1 MIQKLETLSVY
12 ILLIVALLLS
22 TAQANLQVP
31 PPSDL
36 TARNY
41 ILIDSDSGAILA
53 EQDSD
58 VRVEPAS
65 LTKIMTAYLVFQAL
79 NQGTIQL
86 TDMAPVSE
94 QAWRTGM
101 RGASRMFIEVG
112 SQVMVE
118 DLLRGM
124 IVQSGNDA
132 SVALAELIAGS
143 EGAFVD
149 LMNAQA
155 RRLGMHNSQ
164 FQNSHGLP
172 TEEAQYSSA
181 RDMAILAR
189 ALIHEFPQYYGYYS
203 ERSFKYGI
211 DQPQRNR
218 NLLLWRDSSVD
229 GMKTG
234 WTSNAGYCLITSA
247 KREGMRLISVVM
259 GIDASNHEAG
269 GLARANQ
276 TQSLLNWGF
285 RQFETHRLYGA
296 SQPLTEARVWKG
308 EINTLTVGLTQ
319 DLYVTIPRGRY
330 QQMQPQVEL
339 QPRIEAPILRGQT
352 YGELRITLDDKVIAR
367 HNLVALNSIDQ
378 GGFSRRMLDAFLLLF
393 H

>member
-1 MIQKLETLSVY
+1 MMP
-12 ILLIVALLLS
+12 ILKRFFVSGLCATLLLS
-22 TAQANLQVP
+22 GTALANLQVP

-41 ILIDSDSGAILA
+41 ILLDAHSGAILA
-53 EQDSD
+53 EQDAD
-58 VRVEPAS
+58 ARVEPAS

-79 NQGTIQL
+79 DQGTIQL
-86 TDMAPVSE
+86 TDKAPVSE

-112 SQVMVE
+112 SEVMVE

-155 RRLGMHNSQ
+155 RRLGMHNSR

-172 TEEAQYSSA
+172 SEEAQYSSA
-181 RDMAILAR
+181 RDFSILAR

-234 WTSNAGYCLITSA
+234 WTSAAGYCLVSSA
-247 KREGMRLISVVM
+247 KRDGMRLVSVVM
-259 GIDASNHEAG
+259 GIDAPNHEAG

-276 TQSLLNWGF
+276 TQSLMNWGF
-285 RQFETHRLYGA
+285 RQFETHRLYAAG
-296 SQPLTEARVWKG
+296 QPLTEARVWKG
-308 EINTLTVGLTQ
+308 DANAVPVGLTQ

-330 QQMQPQVEL
+330 TQMQPHVEL
-339 QPRIEAPILRGQT
+339 LPRIEAPVLRGHS
-352 YGELRITLDDKVIAR
+352 YGELSILLDGQPIAR
-367 HNLVALNSIDQ
+367 QSLVALQGIDQ